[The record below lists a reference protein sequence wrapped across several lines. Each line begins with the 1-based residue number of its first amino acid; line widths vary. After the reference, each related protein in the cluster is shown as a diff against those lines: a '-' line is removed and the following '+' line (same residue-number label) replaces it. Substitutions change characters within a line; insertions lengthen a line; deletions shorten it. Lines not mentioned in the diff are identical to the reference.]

1 MSFSLK
7 IIGCSLKKFYVEQ
20 FFPYFCK
27 RKQFIIQNSMKEM
40 TKYIMFVA
48 AMTMMIM
55 TTACSSDSL
64 DDETTS
70 DSSSSEGDTTDGAV
84 TTTTLSTMKTF
95 SIAVDKTT
103 AEPAATV
110 AAIYP
115 EDGDSPSENTFGT
128 IVNIDMANPVATT
141 INGVTITVSGN
152 DITANHGSTEGICYV
167 VTGTTADGSLTIE
180 GDTKYGLN
188 LNNANITNLRSTAID
203 LQSKKN
209 AYLTLSGTN
218 KVTDGITADD
228 SHKGAIFAKGK
239 LFISGTGSLDVYGKY
254 NNGIHGKSNVVIE
267 SGVNLYVNSTANHGI
282 KGGSDIIING
292 GIVNVEVSAA
302 GAKAI
307 NGDECVKINGGRTT
321 AIATGNGTWDTED
334 LETKA
339 GAGVACDSIF
349 YMNGG
354 ELYAK
359 ATGSGGKGVK
369 ADLEAYI
376 TGGKIRI
383 ITEGGLYYSNGT
395 TESHN
400 YTGNTDNLPSAY
412 TSSPKGMKIGYK
424 DDTISPTKTY
434 GVLQISGGDIMVRT
448 SGYNAE
454 GIESKGTFDV
464 SGGTVMV
471 YAYDDALNS
480 TGDMT
485 ISGGSVVAAATNN
498 DAIDSNGNMYLKGG
512 TIIACGG
519 SGAETGIDIN
529 EQKKLYIS
537 GGNIFAIGGR
547 TDGSLGSTTQGIIT
561 TSGSVTE
568 NGSVSISS
576 NGTTLCS
583 FLMPSSF
590 SNGTIIISSP
600 SLTSGSSYTLTNGSS
615 STTVTA
621 SNTISGSSMGG
632 GGQMPGGGMPGRR

>member
-1 MSFSLK
+1 
-7 IIGCSLKKFYVEQ
+7 
-20 FFPYFCK
+20 
-27 RKQFIIQNSMKEM
+27 MKE
-40 TKYIMFVA
+40 TAKYIMFVA

-55 TTACSSDSL
+55 TTACSSDSP
-64 DDETTS
+64 DDDSTINN
-70 DSSSSEGDTTDGAV
+70 SSSSDTGSTNGAV
-84 TTTTLSTMKTF
+84 TTTTLSTMRNFT
-95 SIAVDKTT
+95 INLDRTT
-103 AEPAATV
+103 AEPANN
-110 AAIYP
+110 AAALYP
-115 EDGDSPSENTFGT
+115 AAGDSPSENTFGT

-167 VTGTTADGSLTIE
+167 VTGTTTDGSLTIE

-188 LNNANITNLRSTAID
+188 LNNTDITNLRSTAIN

-218 KVTDGITADD
+218 KVTDGITDDD

-239 LFISGTGSLDVYGKY
+239 LFISGTGSLDVYGTY

-395 TESHN
+395 SESHN
-400 YTGNTDNLPSAY
+400 YTGNTDNLASAY

-424 DDTISPTKTY
+424 DDTVSPTKTY
-434 GVLQISGGDIMVRT
+434 GVLKISGGDIMVRT
-448 SGYNAE
+448 SGNNAE
-454 GIESKGTFDV
+454 GIESKGTFDI

-471 YAYDDALNS
+471 YAHDDALNS

-485 ISGGSVVAAATNN
+485 ISGGSVVAVGTSN
-498 DAIDSNGNMYLKGG
+498 DAIDANGNMYLKGG

-519 SGAETGIDIN
+519 SGAETGIDVN
-529 EQKKLYIS
+529 EQKKLYIT
-537 GGNIFAIGGR
+537 GGDIFAIGGR
-547 TDGSLGSTTQGIIT
+547 NDVSLGSTSQGIISA
-561 TSGSVTE
+561 SGSVTE
-568 NGSVSISS
+568 NGTVSISS

-583 FLMPSSF
+583 FPMPISY
-590 SNGTIIISSP
+590 SNGTIMISSP
-600 SLTSGSSYTLTNGSS
+600 NITSGSSYTLSNGSS
-615 STTVTA
+615 SATVTA
-621 SNTISGSSMGG
+621 SSTISNSSMGGGGSMPG
-632 GGQMPGGGMPGRR
+632 GGQMPGGGSMPGGGMPGRH

>member
-1 MSFSLK
+1 
-7 IIGCSLKKFYVEQ
+7 
-20 FFPYFCK
+20 
-27 RKQFIIQNSMKEM
+27 MKEM

-70 DSSSSEGDTTDGAV
+70 YSSNGDSSTSSSGEV
-84 TTTTLSTMKTF
+84 TTTTLSTMKNFT
-95 SIAVDKTT
+95 IAIDKTT

-115 EDGDSPSENTFGT
+115 EDGDNPSENTFGT
-128 IVNIDMANPVATT
+128 IVNIDMANPTAAT

-180 GDTKYGLN
+180 GDTKYGLK
-188 LNNANITNLRSTAID
+188 LNNASITNLRSTAID
-203 LQSKKN
+203 LQSKQN

-218 KVTDGITADD
+218 KVTDGTTADD

-239 LFISGTGSLDVYGKY
+239 LFISGTGSLDVYGTY

-267 SGVNLYVNSTANHGI
+267 SGVNLYVNTTVNHGI

-292 GIVNVEVSAA
+292 GIVNVEVSGT

-395 TESHN
+395 SESHN
-400 YTGNTDNLPSAY
+400 YTGNTDNLASAY

-424 DDTISPTKTY
+424 DDTVSPTVTY

-448 SGYNAE
+448 SGNNAE

-464 SGGTVMV
+464 SGGTIMV

-485 ISGGSVVAAATNN
+485 ISGGSVVAVGTSN
-498 DAIDSNGNMYLKGG
+498 DAIDANGNMYLKGG

-519 SGAETGIDIN
+519 CGAETGIDVN
-529 EQKKLYIS
+529 EQKKLYIT
-537 GGNIFAIGGR
+537 GGDIFTIGGR
-547 TDGSLGSTTQGIIT
+547 NDVSLGSTSQGIISA
-561 TSGSVTE
+561 SGSVTE
-568 NGSVSISS
+568 NGTVSISS
-576 NGTTLCS
+576 NGTALCS
-583 FLMPSSF
+583 FPMPISY
-590 SNGTIIISSP
+590 SNGTIMISSP
-600 SLTSGSSYTLTNGSS
+600 NITSGSSYTLSNGSS
-615 STTVTA
+615 SATVTA
-621 SNTISGSSMGG
+621 SSTISNSSMGG
-632 GGQMPGGGMPGRR
+632 GGQMPGGGMPGRH